1 MAGAP
6 ARQAEDAAL
15 PPAFAELERVL
26 NDEARA
32 LKGLDRTGID
42 RAAEE
47 KTKLLAELA
56 AARGEMKPEH
66 RAALERIRKL
76 ALRNHMLL
84 AHARDSVRQVLS
96 IASGRTGSG
105 HPSSP
110 LLGGLRVDVRG

>member
-6 ARQAEDAAL
+6 ARQADEGAL

-32 LKGLDRTGID
+32 LKGLDRAGID

-56 AARGEMKPEH
+56 AARSEMKPEH
-66 RAALERIRKL
+66 RPALERIRKV

-96 IASGRTGSG
+96 TASGRTGSG
-105 HPSSP
+105 RPSSP

>member
-1 MAGAP
+1 MAAAP
-6 ARQAEDAAL
+6 ARQAEEGVL

-32 LKGLDRTGID
+32 LKGLDRAGID

-47 KTKLLAELA
+47 KSKLLGELA
-56 AARGEMKPEH
+56 AVRGELEAEH
-66 RAALERIRKL
+66 RPALERIRKL

-96 IASGRTGSG
+96 TASGRTGSG
-105 HPSSP
+105 RPSSP